1 VDCGV
6 CNGGRIHHRD
16 ACGFR
21 IFLMTTNSPS
31 EKRLEELREQA
42 WKDGVVPGKGVD
54 VAGGPIPRKPGYYG
68 QPVVKPP
75 VWTWEIPL
83 YFFFGGMAGMSAV
96 IATGG
101 VLFHHLDLAR
111 GAMWVAAIAGAVLSP
126 ILLIM
131 DLGRPLLFL
140 NMLRVFKHRSAMSM
154 GAWIL
159 SAFGACAVP
168 GLIALELH
176 ARQIFPGLFDQL
188 PRVAAGV
195 LICGS
200 AVFGTLLATYTGVLI
215 GASAIPA
222 WFLHRTLL
230 PIHFGTAGL
239 GSAAALLELLG
250 HRVPALNFIG
260 FYAAGV
266 ETALLIWLSVDKH
279 GAADRAIHQHAS
291 GWLIRISEVLTGPIA
306 FLLRLFGLVPFA
318 AISFLIGALISRV
331 GWIVVGKVSGSDPE
345 SVFAAERY

>member
-1 VDCGV
+1 
-6 CNGGRIHHRD
+6 
-16 ACGFR
+16 
-21 IFLMTTNSPS
+21 MTTNSPS

-42 WKDGVVPGKGVD
+42 WKEGVVADKGVD

-68 QPVVKPP
+68 QAVVKPP
-75 VWTWEIPL
+75 VWTWEVPL

-96 IATGG
+96 IASGAII
-101 VLFHHLDLAR
+101 FHHVDLALA
-111 GAMWVAAIAGAVLSP
+111 AMWVACIAGAILSP
-126 ILLIM
+126 VLLIM
-131 DLGRPLLFL
+131 DLGRPHLFL

-176 ARQIFPGLFDQL
+176 AHQIFPGTLDQL
-188 PRVAAGV
+188 VRVATAIF
-195 LICGS
+195 IC
-200 AVFGTLLATYTGVLI
+200 AAAIFGTLLATYTGVLI
-215 GASAIPA
+215 GATAIPA

-250 HRVPALNFIG
+250 HRIAALNFLG
-260 FYAAGV
+260 FYAAAV
-266 ETALLIWLSVDKH
+266 ETALLIWLSLDKH
-279 GAADRAIHQHAS
+279 GAADRAIHEHGS
-291 GWLIRISEVLTGPIA
+291 GWLIRIGEILNGPLALI
-306 FLLRLFGLVPFA
+306 LRFFGLVPFA
-318 AISFLIGALISRV
+318 AISFLLGALVSRI
-331 GWIVVGKVSGSDPE
+331 GWIAVGKVSGSDPE